1 MNWVG
6 HIVRMLNVLYNNMI
20 FCVHCWRWDRNIT
33 MVFTG
38 VGLESVDWIVLAQ
51 DKAVVKTAI
60 ERRG

>member
-6 HIVRMLNVLYNNMI
+6 HVARMLNVLYNNLI
-20 FCVHCWRWDRNIT
+20 FCVHFWKWGQNIT
-33 MVFTG
+33 VVFTG

-51 DKAVVKTAI
+51 DKADVKPAI